1 MNIHALI
8 DVLSQTISITFL
20 VLMMLMLI
28 EFIHVKTSGKLFQ
41 LMHQKPWMQVL
52 LSATIGLIPGCIGG
66 FAIVSLYTHR
76 VIGFGALLAALIA
89 SFGDEALFMF
99 SFMPLKALSMA
110 GILLLIAIISGW
122 IVNKLS
128 YFNRVNE
135 SLSNNHLEIHTEHCH
150 FTHSHKSTHYKFG
163 WRRASIMMCVLLFI
177 VAIATQ
183 RIGHSHTDGTSIF
196 HIENTHNNNLTNQ
209 HIEHEN
215 YTTINLNTEQVIFL
229 FISTI
234 VLVLVLLSH
243 KHFVDVHMWNHVIKK
258 HFVKIFLWTFVVLML
273 IYLLLHY
280 LPLESLANKSFG
292 KIILLSL
299 AILIGIIPQSGPHLI
314 FIFLFV
320 EGMIPFSI
328 LLANSIMQEGHA
340 GIPLL
345 AESPM
350 SFVRIKSLKFILA
363 LTIGLLGF
371 FVGI

>member
-1 MNIHALI
+1 
-8 DVLSQTISITFL
+8 
-20 VLMMLMLI
+20 
-28 EFIHVKTSGKLFQ
+28 
-41 LMHQKPWMQVL
+41 
-52 LSATIGLIPGCIGG
+52 
-66 FAIVSLYTHR
+66 
-76 VIGFGALLAALIA
+76 
-89 SFGDEALFMF
+89 
-99 SFMPLKALSMA
+99 
-110 GILLLIAIISGW
+110 
-122 IVNKLS
+122 
-128 YFNRVNE
+128 
-135 SLSNNHLEIHTEHCH
+135 
-150 FTHSHKSTHYKFG
+150 
-163 WRRASIMMCVLLFI
+163 
-177 VAIATQ
+177 
-183 RIGHSHTDGTSIF
+183 
-196 HIENTHNNNLTNQ
+196 
-209 HIEHEN
+209 
-215 YTTINLNTEQVIFL
+215 
-229 FISTI
+229 
-234 VLVLVLLSH
+234 
-243 KHFVDVHMWNHVIKK
+243 MWNHVIKK

-371 FVGI
+371 FVGF

>member
-135 SLSNNHLEIHTEHCH
+135 SLSNNHLEIQRFKASNVA
-150 FTHSHKSTHYKFG
+150 FTT
-163 WRRASIMMCVLLFI
+163 A
-177 VAIATQ
+177 
-183 RIGHSHTDGTSIF
+183 
-196 HIENTHNNNLTNQ
+196 
-209 HIEHEN
+209 
-215 YTTINLNTEQVIFL
+215 FL
-229 FISTI
+229 
-234 VLVLVLLSH
+234 
-243 KHFVDVHMWNHVIKK
+243 
-258 HFVKIFLWTFVVLML
+258 
-273 IYLLLHY
+273 
-280 LPLESLANKSFG
+280 
-292 KIILLSL
+292 
-299 AILIGIIPQSGPHLI
+299 
-314 FIFLFV
+314 
-320 EGMIPFSI
+320 
-328 LLANSIMQEGHA
+328 
-340 GIPLL
+340 
-345 AESPM
+345 
-350 SFVRIKSLKFILA
+350 
-363 LTIGLLGF
+363 
-371 FVGI
+371 